1 MRYTWYHKLG
11 FGLLA
16 ALLLALA
23 SHLIGNFLVHADR
36 LAKPAFAVASGA
48 ADKPAPTAEAPAPE
62 ATAAKP
68 QAKAMAA
75 MGDVEAGL
83 KVFRKCKACHTS
95 DQGGANR
102 VGPNLWGIVGRA
114 KGGADGYKY
123 SEAMKSK
130 GGEWTL
136 TDLEGFLANPKGFLP
151 GTKMSF
157 RGITNPGD
165 LAAVIAFLNSLS
177 AQPKPLQ

>member
-16 ALLLALA
+16 ALLLALV
-23 SHLIGNFLVHADR
+23 SHLIGNFLVNAER

-48 ADKPAPTAEAPAPE
+48 DDADKPALVAELAAP
-62 ATAAKP
+62 KQ
-68 QAKAMAA
+68 QAKAMAMA
-75 MGDVEAGL
+75 ATGDVAAGL
-83 KVFRKCKACHTS
+83 RVFGKCKACHTS
-95 DQGGANR
+95 DQGAANR

-130 GGEWTL
+130 GGEWAL
-136 TDLEGFLANPKGFLP
+136 SDLEGFLANPKGFLP

-157 RGITNPGD
+157 RGITKPGD
-165 LAAVIAFLNSLS
+165 LAAVMAFLNSLS
-177 AQPKPLQ
+177 AQQKPLQ